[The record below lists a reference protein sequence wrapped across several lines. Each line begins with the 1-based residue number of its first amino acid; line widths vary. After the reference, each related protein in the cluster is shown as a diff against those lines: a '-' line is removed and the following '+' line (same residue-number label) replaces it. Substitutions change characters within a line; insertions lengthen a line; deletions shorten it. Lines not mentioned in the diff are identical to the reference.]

1 MHIVKPPLWL
11 RLLLPSLTWHRS
23 RKEKMIYLSFDD
35 GPVPD
40 VTPEVLNILKKYHI
54 NATFF
59 CVGENV
65 RKHPEIF
72 QRILDEGHRVGNHTH
87 NHLKGWKTGLNE
99 YLENVEQCQRLI
111 QTNLFRPPY
120 GKCTPKQFRE
130 LAKQYEIVMW
140 DVITYD
146 FDQGLS
152 AESCYQN
159 AIRYSTNGSIVVFHD
174 NIKAVERLFYALP
187 KAIQYWLAQGYTF
200 GLL

>member
-1 MHIVKPPLWL
+1 
-11 RLLLPSLTWHRS
+11 
-23 RKEKMIYLSFDD
+23 MIYLSFDD